1 MLWSGLVEFLTNAS
15 ANGNNDMQI
24 YLLELAR
31 FKTRHINLSFLS
43 SSINEAC
50 ERADESTVILL
61 LQYRVPVNYCPYGL
75 TPLQKAIVRGHLA
88 ITTLLLHFGTD
99 VNLGLSPRPLAQAL
113 MLEHDAIARLFVDKG
128 AFLDVADRDWLYE
141 MDLDR
146 KAPFDITEDK
156 LDRWTDRICGFQWA
170 WFEGEEV

>member
-1 MLWSGLVEFLTNAS
+1 MVHTRVFVCTTTAFWVWKSRNDTRPKSPPAS
-15 ANGNNDMQI
+15 
-24 YLLELAR
+24 
-31 FKTRHINLSFLS
+31 
-43 SSINEAC
+43 
-50 ERADESTVILL
+50 
-61 LQYRVPVNYCPYGL
+61 
-75 TPLQKAIVRGHLA
+75 
-88 ITTLLLHFGTD
+88 
-99 VNLGLSPRPLAQAL
+99 QAL